1 MFGYI
6 ENGNVIEIKWQLAFN
21 WSVLWEISHYRIL
34 RNRELDK
41 AGLGRL
47 MSDCRLLT
55 HQSALFPISR

>member
-6 ENGNVIEIKWQLAFN
+6 KNRNVIEIKWQLAFN
-21 WSVLWEISHYRIL
+21 RSVLWDISHYRIL

-47 MSDCRLLT
+47 MSGYRLL
-55 HQSALFPISR
+55 FDV

>member
-21 WSVLWEISHYRIL
+21 WSVLWDISHYRIL

-47 MSDCRLLT
+47 MSDYRLL
-55 HQSALFPISR
+55 SDV